1 VVAPPPPPPPVFL
14 NTTVEP
20 PPPAPEPD
28 ALGGF
33 TPTCTSADSS
43 EAPIT
48 DCPESDVE
56 YMYFLPITKEVQ
68 LGAMKAK
75 IDDSLIRYMWVDKQ
89 TKTLAV
95 EFVTY
100 NGNHELFAVV
110 DIRFEFNLGGKVERE
125 IEVTTLNL
133 ELDKDELFS
142 LRHVLD
148 FIVVMYVF
156 MTAVGELLDVWSA
169 FVFYGNPLK
178 YFDSIWNVV
187 DMAQIWVFVMC
198 IINWYG
204 VYEYSKSVV
213 IGQRYDWSP
222 DGEKH
227 EDTGQNAQ
235 ELLLEIMSSITEAN
249 EAMHACELQSI
260 PVLLV

>member
-1 VVAPPPPPPPVFL
+1 
-14 NTTVEP
+14 
-20 PPPAPEPD
+20 
-28 ALGGF
+28 
-33 TPTCTSADSS
+33 
-43 EAPIT
+43 
-48 DCPESDVE
+48 
-56 YMYFLPITKEVQ
+56 
-68 LGAMKAK
+68 
-75 IDDSLIRYMWVDKQ
+75 
-89 TKTLAV
+89 
-95 EFVTY
+95 
-100 NGNHELFAVV
+100 
-110 DIRFEFNLGGKVERE
+110 
-125 IEVTTLNL
+125 
-133 ELDKDELFS
+133 
-142 LRHVLD
+142 
-148 FIVVMYVF
+148 

-249 EAMHACELQSI
+249 EAMHACELQSTMR
-260 PVLLV
+260 L